1 VSHTPGPWTM
11 HQPAKFDSYQVED
24 RLIAANGEHVAEVY
38 QYRSET
44 KNAADG
50 TALANA
56 RLITAA
62 PDLYESA
69 KSVIAAFDAGVFVR
83 DIRNDSEPGWA
94 IKAFPHLR
102 ALGQLVAAVDK
113 AEGQVEKVE
122 AAKS

>member
-1 VSHTPGPWTM
+1 MEYVPMTEAEIRDWT
-11 HQPAKFDSYQVED
+11 
-24 RLIAANGEHVAEVY
+24 N
-38 QYRSET
+38 
-44 KNAADG
+44 
-50 TALANA
+50 NA
-56 RLITAA
+56 RMVPALRQGMLALFERLDAA
-62 PDLYESA
+62 QKVCEG
-69 KSVIAAFDAGVFVR
+69 FDAGVFVR